1 MDIIPL
7 SMTFIISSAC
17 LSFSDTIPFYCF
29 FKLIIGNNDI
39 IQVYNHHLRR
49 IGAAIFCN
57 FNLGVS
63 CMGEIKQAKEALN
76 NVIYGKEGAVDLLF
90 VALLAQ
96 GHVLLESVP
105 GTGKTKL
112 AKSFARIMDGDFNRV
127 QFTPDVL
134 PSDVTGI
141 RFFNPKTQ
149 EFELRVG
156 PVVSNVLLADEINR
170 ATPKTQ
176 SSLLEVMEE
185 YQATIDGET
194 IKVEAPFIVIATQN
208 PVESNYGTFP
218 LPEAQLDR
226 FLLKI
231 DLGYPSIK
239 EEKRIL
245 QMYRTNDPYD
255 EITASLTLADIRLWQ
270 SQLKQVTISEVVSD
284 YLLALIHQSR
294 EHHDVELGI
303 SPRGMI
309 ALMRA
314 SQARAFMQERA
325 YVTPEDVK
333 VLAPY
338 IFEHRLILTMEGSIK
353 KTAREIVNEIIKE
366 VAVPVEQGVEQG

>member
-1 MDIIPL
+1 MGAYF
-7 SMTFIISSAC
+7 SM
-17 LSFSDTIPFYCF
+17 
-29 FKLIIGNNDI
+29 GNLN
-39 IQVYNHHLRR
+39 
-49 IGAAIFCN
+49 
-57 FNLGVS
+57 
-63 CMGEIKQAKEALN
+63 QAKSALN
-76 NVIYGKEGAVDLLF
+76 NVIFGKEEVVDLMF
-90 VALLAQ
+90 ISLLAQ

-112 AKSFARIMDGDFNRV
+112 AKSFAKIMDGEFSRV

-156 PVVSNVLLADEINR
+156 PIISNVFLADEINR

-185 YQATIDGET
+185 YQSTIDGET

-226 FLLKI
+226 FLFKI
-231 DLGYPSIK
+231 DLGYPSM
-239 EEKRIL
+239 EEDKRIL
-245 QMYRTNDPYD
+245 HTYRTNDPY
-255 EITASLTLADIRLWQ
+255 EQIESSLTLESIRAMQAKIKQIMLSDI
-270 SQLKQVTISEVVSD
+270 VSD
-284 YLLALIHQSR
+284 YLLDLIHYSR
-294 EHHDVELGI
+294 KHNDVELGI
-303 SPRGMI
+303 SPRGML

-314 SQARAFMQERA
+314 SQARAFLQNRD
-325 YVTPEDVK
+325 YVTPEDIK
-333 VLAPY
+333 VLVPY
-338 IFEHRLILTMEGSIK
+338 VFEHRIILTMEGAIK
-353 KTAREIVNEIIKE
+353 KTPRQVVNEIILG
-366 VAVPVEQGVEQG
+366 VSVPVEHGVGSE

>member
-1 MDIIPL
+1 MENI
-7 SMTFIISSAC
+7 
-17 LSFSDTIPFYCF
+17 
-29 FKLIIGNNDI
+29 KL
-39 IQVYNHHLRR
+39 
-49 IGAAIFCN
+49 
-57 FNLGVS
+57 
-63 CMGEIKQAKEALN
+63 AKNALN
-76 NVIYGKEGAVDLLF
+76 NVIYGKEEVVDLLF
-90 VALLAQ
+90 TALFAQ

-112 AKSFARIMDGDFNRV
+112 AKSFAKIMNGDFNRV

-185 YQATIDGET
+185 YQSTIDGET

-226 FLLKI
+226 FLFKVDI
-231 DLGYPSIK
+231 GYPSK
-239 EEKRIL
+239 EEEKQIL
-245 QMYRTNDPYD
+245 TTYRNHDPYE
-255 EITASLTLADIRLWQ
+255 EIKAVLSLEEIRKIQ
-270 SQLKQVTISEVVSD
+270 QEIKQVKLSEVVYD
-284 YLLALIHQSR
+284 YLLNLVHASR
-294 EHHDVELGI
+294 EHHEVELGI
-303 SPRGMI
+303 SPRGML

-314 SQARAFMQERA
+314 AQARAFLQARE
-325 YVTPEDVK
+325 YVTPDDIK
-333 VLAPY
+333 TLTPY
-338 IFEHRLILTMEGSIK
+338 VFEHRLILTMEGSIK
-353 KTAREIVNEIIKE
+353 KTPEQLVNEILQ
-366 VAVPVEQGVEQG
+366 AVPVPVEEGAVSQ

>member
-1 MDIIPL
+1 MAN
-7 SMTFIISSAC
+7 M
-17 LSFSDTIPFYCF
+17 
-29 FKLIIGNNDI
+29 
-39 IQVYNHHLRR
+39 H
-49 IGAAIFCN
+49 
-57 FNLGVS
+57 
-63 CMGEIKQAKEALN
+63 QAREALN
-76 NVIYGKEGAVDLLF
+76 KVIYGKEDVINLLY

-112 AKSFARIMDGDFNRV
+112 AKSFAKVMDGTFSRV

-149 EFELRVG
+149 EFELRIG
-156 PVVSNVLLADEINR
+156 PVVTDVLLADEINR

-185 YQATIDGET
+185 YQTTIDGET
-194 IKVEAPFIVIATQN
+194 IVVEKPFIVIATQN

-231 DLGYPSIK
+231 DLGYPSK
-239 EEKRIL
+239 EEEKNIL
-245 QMYRTNDPYD
+245 HTYRTKDPFD
-255 EITASLTLADIRLWQ
+255 EIEASLTIDDIRGMQ
-270 SQLKQVTISEVVSD
+270 EQVQQIAISEIVSD
-284 YLLALIHQSR
+284 YLLALVHASR
-294 EHHDVELGI
+294 EHDDIELGV
-303 SPRGMI
+303 SPRGML

-314 SQARAFMQERA
+314 SQAHAFLQNRG
-325 YVTPEDVK
+325 YVTPNDIQLLV
-333 VLAPY
+333 PY
-338 IFEHRLILTMEGSIK
+338 VFEHRLILTMEGSVK
-353 KTAREIVNEIIKE
+353 KTPAQVVDDIIQK
-366 VAVPVEQGVEQG
+366 VAVAVEEGVISE